1 VVIYLERGADLP
13 MAQLM
18 PLPLTLAS
26 VKSRLVLPFWC
37 QLTHIVLDRG
47 PLNGC
52 VFVLGVVVF
61 YPIPLLLLLMD
72 YGLLNLTVKLTR
84 QRFLLET

>member
-1 VVIYLERGADLP
+1 MIIYLERGADLP

-26 VKSRLVLPFWC
+26 VKSRLVLPFWY

-52 VFVLGVVVF
+52 VCVRSWRCCILSYSASAFS
-61 YPIPLLLLLMD
+61 
-72 YGLLNLTVKLTR
+72 YGLR
-84 QRFLLET
+84 SAEFDS